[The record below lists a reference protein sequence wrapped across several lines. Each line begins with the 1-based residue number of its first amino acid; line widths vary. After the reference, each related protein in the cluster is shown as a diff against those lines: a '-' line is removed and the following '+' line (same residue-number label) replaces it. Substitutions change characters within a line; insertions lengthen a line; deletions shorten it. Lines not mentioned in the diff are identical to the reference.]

1 MPLPAGMVTFT
12 HTFLFK
18 LVFAI
23 VKQVCELI
31 KLSAVAADK
40 FLTAIFPDFKLPI
53 SLHVLGAVS
62 VNVGAEPLAL
72 LAVSVP

>member
-1 MPLPAGMVTFT
+1 MVTCT
-12 HTFLFK
+12 QTFLFVF
-18 LVFAI
+18 VFAI

-40 FLTAIFPDFKLPI
+40 LRTSILPDFKLPI

-62 VNVGAEPLAL
+62 VSVGAEPLAL
-72 LAVSVP
+72 LAVTVP